1 MHVRSLF
8 GRRDARISEL
18 DRILGVTRAMEEFS
32 SGVFLLLQ
40 RVMITMVA
48 GSAAAIMMPVAV
60 IQYGRFDIDSPESV
74 S

>member
-8 GRRDARISEL
+8 VRKDERISEL

-48 GSAAAIMMPVAV
+48 GS
-60 IQYGRFDIDSPESV
+60 RR
-74 S
+74 